1 MFYNVK
7 NIENGAY
14 AYNSKT
20 HSIQPIRYGDLRYP
34 LQSNMTMDNVNL
46 FQVPLC
52 LHVVGKKD
60 YYTNALGYRG
70 YRIHQMEAGILVHK
84 LVLQRPRWGWAGI
97 LYLVLIQ
104 IHVIDCME

>member
-1 MFYNVK
+1 
-7 NIENGAY
+7 
-14 AYNSKT
+14 
-20 HSIQPIRYGDLRYP
+20 
-34 LQSNMTMDNVNL
+34 MTMDNVNL
-46 FQVPLC
+46 FQVSLC

-97 LYLVLIQ
+97 LYLVFDTNSCDQLYGIDAGNETSLIQ
-104 IHVIDCME
+104 VPVGAYRARNWLKGALHS

>member
-1 MFYNVK
+1 
-7 NIENGAY
+7 
-14 AYNSKT
+14 
-20 HSIQPIRYGDLRYP
+20 
-34 LQSNMTMDNVNL
+34 MTMDNVNL

-84 LVLQRPRWGWAGI
+84 LVFAATAMGMGGHPLLSFDTNSCDQLYGI
-97 LYLVLIQ
+97 DALGMKHLLFKFQLGHIGRG
-104 IHVIDCME
+104 IG

>member
-1 MFYNVK
+1 
-7 NIENGAY
+7 
-14 AYNSKT
+14 
-20 HSIQPIRYGDLRYP
+20 
-34 LQSNMTMDNVNL
+34 MTMDNINL

-70 YRIHQMEAGILVHK
+70 YRIHQMETGIPVHK
-84 LVLQRPRWGWAGI
+84 LVLQRLRWGWAGI

-104 IHVIDCME
+104 IHVISCTE

>member
-1 MFYNVK
+1 
-7 NIENGAY
+7 
-14 AYNSKT
+14 
-20 HSIQPIRYGDLRYP
+20 
-34 LQSNMTMDNVNL
+34 MTMDNVNL

-84 LVLQRPRWGWAGI
+84 LVFAATAMGMGGHPLLSFDTNSCDQLYGIDAGNETS
-97 LYLVLIQ
+97 LIQ
-104 IHVIDCME
+104 VPVGAYRARNWLKGALHS

>member
-1 MFYNVK
+1 
-7 NIENGAY
+7 
-14 AYNSKT
+14 
-20 HSIQPIRYGDLRYP
+20 
-34 LQSNMTMDNVNL
+34 MTMDNVNL
-46 FQVPLC
+46 FQVSLC

-84 LVLQRPRWGWAGI
+84 LVFAATAMGMAGI

-104 IHVIDCME
+104 IHVINCTE